1 MSREIRTPIALESET
16 ITVQAGPSND
26 PNINFEK
33 DRVDSV
39 TQIDSTKKLSDEVI
53 KLRNLEDQVKASE
66 EHTRTLKEK
75 ARELSQIV
83 IPQMMKEM
91 NITKLKLKDGASIE
105 VSNFYSAKIIPEKQE
120 AAFNWLRS
128 NGLGDIIKN
137 DVTVTFGRGEDN
149 KAMAYA
155 TLAKGQGYEPV
166 QKIGVHPQ
174 TLKAVVRERTE
185 SGQDLP
191 ADLFNTFVG
200 NQTKI
205 TKR

>member
-1 MSREIRTPIALESET
+1 M
-16 ITVQAGPSND
+16 N
-26 PNINFEK
+26 NINFEK

-39 TQIDSTKKLSDEVI
+39 TQIDSTKTLSDEVI

-105 VSNFYSAKIIPEKQE
+105 VSNFYSAKIILEKQE